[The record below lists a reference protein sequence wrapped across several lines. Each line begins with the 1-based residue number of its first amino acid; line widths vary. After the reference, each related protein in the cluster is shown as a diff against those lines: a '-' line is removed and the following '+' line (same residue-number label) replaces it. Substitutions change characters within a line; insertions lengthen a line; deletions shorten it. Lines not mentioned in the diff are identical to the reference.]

1 MTLSHVMQLRLG
13 EAGRIAL
20 KFNLINIATSITNF
34 LSKARQPNQKAMVL
48 NEYNKA
54 ELMIK
59 KKGEYVDKKTGMI
72 MSVSQIKEME
82 I

>member
-1 MTLSHVMQLRLG
+1 
-13 EAGRIAL
+13 
-20 KFNLINIATSITNF
+20 
-34 LSKARQPNQKAMVL
+34 MVL

-72 MSVSQIKEME
+72 MSASQIKEME
-82 I
+82 IESRKEALKILEKVMVINKKLDNP

>member
-1 MTLSHVMQLRLG
+1 MQLRLG

-34 LSKARQPNQKAMVL
+34 LSKARQPHQKAMIL

-54 ELMIK
+54 
-59 KKGEYVDKKTGMI
+59 
-72 MSVSQIKEME
+72 
-82 I
+82 

>member
-1 MTLSHVMQLRLG
+1 
-13 EAGRIAL
+13 
-20 KFNLINIATSITNF
+20 
-34 LSKARQPNQKAMVL
+34 MVL

-72 MSVSQIKEME
+72 MSASQIKEME